1 MSWAGVTAALLFEGS
16 HCLLNIQSI
25 MYWSSVHHD
34 FFILWILFLRAWINN
49 WRNPWLFVW
58 SITRDSGIISI
69 LLHLP
74 CKINPAKTILCTMM
88 MLPRRPSF
96 FPPATPM
103 MSTDLRIT
111 NYLGDHL
118 LILNL
123 LILLLWSFSP
133 SLRCGV
139 ETARVIRIQWV
150 VLVRCHHHP
159 LADQVLVLFQ
169 ELGPGEILRQTLLQD
184 VSLHGHLHADLVEHI
199 VLSIVGQNVGGCQNI
214 WILGA
219 TQLLGVVGGS
229 SVHHYILRF
238 LFTIFSECRFI
249 SYRVFFVITHFRVA
263 LITFFFFFRNAHFES
278 FRSLL
283 VHCMLPTRA
292 ISRWMY
298 IFIMMFIQI
307 KLWHVYKLI
316 FTRVRRRWVSVELM
330 MTSFPHLVHF
340 LNVWQILFLRVYV
353 PHFIGDNQ
361 IIKYFSI
368 SPKFV
373 FLNLKLILLNQFQ
386 DHFILFKF
394 LLIP

>member
-1 MSWAGVTAALLFEGS
+1 
-16 HCLLNIQSI
+16 
-25 MYWSSVHHD
+25 
-34 FFILWILFLRAWINN
+34 
-49 WRNPWLFVW
+49 
-58 SITRDSGIISI
+58 
-69 LLHLP
+69 
-74 CKINPAKTILCTMM
+74 
-88 MLPRRPSF
+88 
-96 FPPATPM
+96 
-103 MSTDLRIT
+103 
-111 NYLGDHL
+111 
-118 LILNL
+118 
-123 LILLLWSFSP
+123 
-133 SLRCGV
+133 
-139 ETARVIRIQWV
+139 
-150 VLVRCHHHP
+150 
-159 LADQVLVLFQ
+159 
-169 ELGPGEILRQTLLQD
+169 
-184 VSLHGHLHADLVEHI
+184 
-199 VLSIVGQNVGGCQNI
+199 
-214 WILGA
+214 
-219 TQLLGVVGGS
+219 
-229 SVHHYILRF
+229 
-238 LFTIFSECRFI
+238 
-249 SYRVFFVITHFRVA
+249 
-263 LITFFFFFRNAHFES
+263 
-278 FRSLL
+278 LL